1 MYNEL
6 REQLTSKMKNW
17 VEKATKRIYNKGLIL
32 EFKSRVIEKMNNSK
46 TFLRISVIFQI
57 C

>member
-1 MYNEL
+1 
-6 REQLTSKMKNW
+6 MKNW

-32 EFKSRVIEKMNNSK
+32 EFKSRVIRNIEKINNSK